1 MQNFVAN
8 KLVALVVEEE
18 GQSLVEYGLILGLVS
33 VLLVGALTAM
43 KGSLEEIFTK
53 VQTELTNAA
62 AGGSKKKGG
71 R

>member
-1 MQNFVAN
+1 MEKF
-8 KLVALVVEEE
+8 KALIVEEE

-43 KGSLEEIFTK
+43 KGSLEGIFK
-53 VQTELTNAA
+53 SVQDQLDAA
-62 AGGSKKKGG
+62 SKGGAKKKGG